1 VRPRYAVGVVLA
13 AVWVAS
19 CRPTAGDAST
29 APSAMPSGSV
39 AVAGQAGEPEPAGS
53 QAHPLPYD
61 FDRGCAGDV
70 DGTRPIGEQLDE
82 LGRTCAPGLSAL
94 ATTGE
99 GGRVAVDVVADA
111 CIRIGIVSS
120 AKDAGARA
128 VLRDPGGRAMAEA
141 TSRTPM
147 LVPPGGPV
155 CVATGGRYEVE
166 ASSLRAGEILQ
177 VRVWGVSPPAGVR
190 SE

>member
-1 VRPRYAVGVVLA
+1 VRPAER
-13 AVWVAS
+13 
-19 CRPTAGDAST
+19 AG
-29 APSAMPSGSV
+29 G
-39 AVAGQAGEPEPAGS
+39 PEPAGS
-53 QAHPLPYD
+53 QAPALAYD

-70 DGTRPIGEQLDE
+70 DEALPPEEQLDG
-82 LGRTCAPGLSAL
+82 LGRACAPGLSAL
-94 ATTGE
+94 AMTGE
-99 GGRVAVDVVADA
+99 GGSVVVDVAAGA

-120 AKDAGARA
+120 AKGAGARA
-128 VLRDPGGRAMAEA
+128 VLRDPDGRTVAEA

-177 VRVWGVSPPAGVR
+177 VRVWGVSPPVGAR
-190 SE
+190 LE

>member
-1 VRPRYAVGVVLA
+1 MIA
-13 AVWVAS
+13 AAWLTS
-19 CRPTAGDAST
+19 CRPTTGDAST
-29 APSAMPSGSV
+29 APSAMPSSSV
-39 AVAGQAGEPEPAGS
+39 AVAGQVGEPEPAGS
-53 QAHPLPYD
+53 LSPTLPYD

-70 DGTRPIGEQLDE
+70 DRTLPPEEQLAE

-94 ATTGE
+94 ATTEVGA
-99 GGRVAVDVVADA
+99 GRVAVDVVANA

-128 VLRDPGGRAMAEA
+128 VLRDPDGGTVAEA

-147 LVPPGGPV
+147 LVPAGGPA
-155 CVATGGRYEVE
+155 CVAAGGRYEVE
-166 ASSLRAGEILQ
+166 ASALRSGDSLG
-177 VRVWGVSPPAGVR
+177 VRVWGVSPPVGVR

>member
-1 VRPRYAVGVVLA
+1 MA
-13 AVWVAS
+13 A
-19 CRPTAGDAST
+19 
-29 APSAMPSGSV
+29 
-39 AVAGQAGEPEPAGS
+39 PAGS
-53 QAHPLPYD
+53 QAPALAYD

-70 DGTRPIGEQLDE
+70 DGTLPPEEQLAG
-82 LGRTCAPGLSAL
+82 LGRTCAPGLSVL
-94 ATTGE
+94 AMTGE
-99 GGRVAVDVVADA
+99 GGRMAVDVVADA

-120 AKDAGARA
+120 AKGAGARA
-128 VLRDPGGRAMAEA
+128 VLRDPDGRAVAEA

-166 ASSLRAGEILQ
+166 ASSLRSGEILQ
-177 VRVWGVSPPAGVR
+177 VRVWGVSPPVGVR